1 MEQKKKQMH
10 KGHRQRLKD
19 KAREIGIESW
29 PYHEILELALTY
41 SVPYKDVNPLAH
53 ELIDTFGT
61 FSGVLDA
68 GYEQLMKVNGIGKE
82 TALFLSLLP
91 DMFAKYNASKN
102 VGAILLDDS
111 HKCVRYFMEVD
122 RVGDNETFYVF
133 CLNAKKELVKRV
145 KFNSNFPSVI
155 NFPMSWFTEK
165 IVSIPTKSIIV
176 MHSHPNGICDPTDA
190 DVEATSKL
198 IQAALTLGIK
208 FDDHVIVADRKY
220 YSFSNSGLLRSLKD
234 KIKSMGF
241 NDPLLED

>member
-1 MEQKKKQMH
+1 MEQKKKQLH

-29 PYHEILELALTY
+29 PYHEILELVLTY

-53 ELIDTFGT
+53 ELINTFGT

-68 GYEQLMKVNGIGKE
+68 GYEQLLKVDGVGKE

-91 DMFAKYNASKN
+91 DIFAKYNASKN

-111 HKCVRYFMEVD
+111 RKCVRYFREVD

-133 CLNAKKELVKRV
+133 CLNAKKELIKRI
-145 KFNSNFPSVI
+145 KFNSNFSSII
-155 NFPMSWFTEK
+155 NFPISWFTEK
-165 IVSIPTKSIIV
+165 IVSVPTKAIVV
-176 MHSHPNGICDPTDA
+176 MHSHPNGNCDPTDA
-190 DVEATSKL
+190 DVEATTKL

-208 FDDHVIVADRKY
+208 FEDHIIVTDRTY
-220 YSFSNSGLLRSLKD
+220 YSFSHSKLLEGLKENLKSL
-234 KIKSMGF
+234 GF
-241 NDPLLED
+241 NDPLLDD